1 MTSLYCAAMTDAP
14 TGPTPTDEHGTDAAP
29 ASPSRPEDEPKAVL
43 ELREKIEATLAKIY
57 EDYVADESGM
67 YVVGLDT
74 ARVFIVPTWLDEDTT
89 VIRLFAI
96 TNMDVPVTKEL
107 TSYLLA
113 KNLEFVFG
121 AFALDI
127 DRGAVW
133 FTHNLLGEFTAPQEM
148 EATLAAVSETA
159 AEYDNEIKAKFG
171 GRLYTEAPEESVPSP
186 AVPGYL

>member
-1 MTSLYCAAMTDAP
+1 MASLYCAEMADAP
-14 TGPTPTDEHGTDAAP
+14 DTNATDGGVRGG
-29 ASPSRPEDEPKAVL
+29 SPRPEAEPQRVV
-43 ELREKIEATLAKIY
+43 ELREKIEKTLSGLY
-57 EDYVADESGM
+57 EDYVADERGM

-74 ARVFIVPTWLDEDTT
+74 ARVFIVPTWLDEQTT

-96 TNMDVPVTKEL
+96 TNLDVPVTNEL

-121 AFALDI
+121 AFALDAE
-127 DRGAVW
+127 RGAVW
-133 FTHNLLGEFTAPQEM
+133 FTHNLLGEFTAPEEI
-148 EATLAAVSETA
+148 EATLAAVSATA
-159 AEYDNEIKAKFG
+159 AEYDNEIKSKFG